1 MVDTGAAYSALNT
14 LEGKLSHDS
23 VHVIGPTRVSETRSF
38 FQPLKFKLG
47 KYWVTHQ
54 FLYLPSSPKP
64 LLGKDLLEKLE
75 AEIKFKKG
83 KDVQVL
89 IPESKCVQVAAL
101 FIQEKFSEIP
111 TEVENQ

>member
-1 MVDTGAAYSALNT
+1 MLNT

-23 VHVIGPTRVSETRSF
+23 VQVIGLTGVSETWPF

-54 FLYLPSSPKP
+54 FLYMPNSPKP
-64 LLGKDLLEKLE
+64 LPGKDLLEKLE
-75 AEIKFKKG
+75 ADIKFKKE

-101 FIQEKFSEIP
+101 FIQRNAMKSP
-111 TEVENQ
+111 LKWKMW